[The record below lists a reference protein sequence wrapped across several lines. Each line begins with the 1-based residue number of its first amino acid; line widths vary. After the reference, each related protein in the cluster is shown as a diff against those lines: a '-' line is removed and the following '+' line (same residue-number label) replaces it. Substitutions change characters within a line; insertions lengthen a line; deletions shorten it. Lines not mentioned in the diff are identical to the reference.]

1 MHSQETSPLVAIAC
15 GGTGGHLF
23 PGLAVGEEL
32 VARGCDVMLL
42 ISPKEVDQQAVR
54 AAHGMQIVTL
64 PAVGLVRGNF
74 AGFFKGFRASYLEAK
89 RVFAARP
96 PQAVLAMGGFTSA
109 PPVLAA
115 RKFRAATF
123 LHESNTIPGRANKF
137 LSWFVSQA
145 FVGFPACA
153 ARLRTKDTLVTGTPV
168 RPQFTREDTEAARV
182 ALGLPP
188 NRDTLLIVGGS
199 QGASAI
205 NQLVMRCLADLRRV
219 LPDVQFLHLTG
230 PKDFEK
236 VSAAYRDAKAPAV
249 VRPFLTEMELALN
262 AATIAISRSGASSL
276 AEFAALRLPAVLI
289 PFPSATD
296 NHQFHNARALVETGA
311 ARMLGEERAT
321 PENLLRLVVGL
332 MTNAAERRR
341 LASALA
347 GWHRPKAARDIAE
360 AILKKIPDWPGRV
373 NITPFLA
380 DASEAS
386 GPREMAAANLQCFRN
401 LMNTLTPNQL
411 SVLLISAAPGSSS
424 ASFP

>member
-1 MHSQETSPLVAIAC
+1 MPRRETSPLVAIAC

-54 AAHGMQIVTL
+54 AAQGMQVVTL

-74 AGFFKGFRASYLEAK
+74 LGFFKGFRASYAEAR

-115 RKFRAATF
+115 RKFCAATF
-123 LHESNTIPGRANKF
+123 LHESNTIPGRANRF
-137 LSWFVSQA
+137 LSWFVGQA
-145 FVGFPACA
+145 FVGFPTCA
-153 ARLRTKDTLVTGTPV
+153 ARLHTTDALVTGTPV
-168 RPQFTREDTEAARV
+168 RPQFTRDDAAAARV
-182 ALGLPP
+182 ALGLQPD
-188 NRDTLLIVGGS
+188 RDTLLIMGGS

-205 NQLVMRCLADLRRV
+205 NQLVIRCLADLRRE

-236 VSAAYRDAKAPAV
+236 VSAAYREAKATAV

-262 AATIAISRSGASSL
+262 AATVAISRSGASSL
-276 AEFAALRLPAVLI
+276 AEFAALRLPSILI
-289 PFPSATD
+289 PFPAATD

-311 ARMLGEERAT
+311 ARMLGEERST
-321 PENLLRLVVGL
+321 EENLTRMVVEL

-347 GWHRPKAARDIAE
+347 DWHHPHAARNIA
-360 AILKKIPDWPGRV
+360 AAMLKKIPERFARACVTDTVAGK
-373 NITPFLA
+373 
-380 DASEAS
+380 SETNEVC
-386 GPREMAAANLQCFRN
+386 EMAAANLQ
-401 LMNTLTPNQL
+401 
-411 SVLLISAAPGSSS
+411 SAICNPQFST
-424 ASFP
+424 